1 MSSNSWN
8 QTLITAQGDGSA
20 LSNTTT
26 PTSILPAA
34 AKLLVPGNLL
44 KIGDIIRIRALMRI
58 STAASTPGTIT
69 FDVRA
74 GTSTVI
80 FNGGAS
86 GTVATS
92 ASNLTADLE
101 AYLTVRSIGTS
112 GTVLGAGRLL
122 SAALSATTP
131 IMLLPTSA
139 PAVGS
144 SFDTTNSF
152 VLDLYATWSVASASN
167 SLTLHQY
174 EAALLT

>member
-1 MSSNSWN
+1 MSSNTWN

-26 PTSILPAA
+26 PTSLLPAA
-34 AKLLVPGNLL
+34 AKYTVSSNLL
-44 KIGDIIRIRALMRI
+44 KIGDILRVKAFLRM
-58 STAASTPGTIT
+58 STAAATPGTFT
-69 FDVRA
+69 FDFRA
-74 GTSTVI
+74 GASTVI

-92 ASNLTADLE
+92 ATNLTVDLE
-101 AYLTVRSIGTS
+101 AYMTVRSIGTS
-112 GTVLGAGRLL
+112 GTVLGSGRVL

-144 SFDTTNSF
+144 SFDTTTSF
-152 VLDLYATWSVASASN
+152 VFDLFGTWSVANASN
-167 SLTLHQY
+167 SITLHQF
-174 EAALLT
+174 ELALLT